1 MNKFNCLWTNLV
13 VVVVVVYFF
22 NLFFSCS
29 DWITIWWTS
38 GSFREWVPEENLW
51 AEILHCKYNSSAQV
65 PRIVVQ
71 CSCGM
76 AHQKYQDG
84 SFKPLKVQI
93 TLFSRAKETIISH
106 FCTSLIWNYHNKKK
120 PLALTVSSILCCLLA
135 RLELELLDVNIWRT
149 LPWWVS
155 VQLGQANFLSLTWTP
170 LRSQIS
176 TDSFSSDLEMCR
188 SVSLGNYC
196 YYPCYF
202 LWFLLVIQSVI
213 YLENDGCQ

>member
-1 MNKFNCLWTNLV
+1 MNKFNCLWTNL

-106 FCTSLIWNYHNKKK
+106 FCTSLFWNYHNKKK
-120 PLALTVSSILCCLLA
+120 PLALTVSCTKCDAFLPGWSWSYWMWTSEELCHDGSLFSRA
-135 RLELELLDVNIWRT
+135 RPTFCHWHGHHWEVK
-149 LPWWVS
+149 
-155 VQLGQANFLSLTWTP
+155 
-170 LRSQIS
+170 SQP
-176 TDSFSSDLEMCR
+176 T
-188 SVSLGNYC
+188 VSLPTWRCAG
-196 YYPCYF
+196 
-202 LWFLLVIQSVI
+202 L
-213 YLENDGCQ
+213 